1 MPIELGTEGDKE
13 LAGVRVFTLAN
24 PIPLQ
29 KCQPFNMI

>member
-1 MPIELGTEGDKE
+1 